1 MLSLPPDLK
10 QLDFIIR
17 KNEENPHSIVALSI
31 KEGESSIGHEDDSH
45 TEEER
50 RKWRRMSFTFERDEK
65 VFGVESD
72 QF

>member
-10 QLDFIIR
+10 QLDFYIR

-31 KEGESSIGHEDDSH
+31 KEGESSIGDKDGSH

-50 RKWRRMSFTFERDEK
+50 RKWRRMSFTFEGDEK

-72 QF
+72 HF